1 MLRPLADLS
10 FSWKVRKKRLKLIKE
25 LIRSSC
31 MSDFAIKAKA
41 GQYLTFQL
49 KHEQYGVPIET
60 VREINQPT
68 EITPVPRTP
77 VFVKG
82 VMNLRGKII
91 PVVNLRMKFGMEEV
105 DKTRD
110 TCIIVIDTEI
120 GQVGMIVDS
129 VKEVVNLEDSQI
141 EPSPVLGNERV
152 MHFVKGMGKIEYEDE
167 KNETKQKVIILVDCV
182 AAFSPDQMTVLE
194 SISASANNSES
205 EEKAA

>member
-1 MLRPLADLS
+1 
-10 FSWKVRKKRLKLIKE
+10 
-25 LIRSSC
+25 

-129 VKEVVNLEDSQI
+129 VKEVVDLHEAQI
-141 EPSPVLGNERV
+141 EPPPMLGNDRTLT
-152 MHFVKGMGKIEYEDE
+152 FVRGMGKIE
-167 KNETKQKVIILVDCV
+167 QRVIILVDV
-182 AAFSPDQMTVLE
+182 VSAFSSEQLNQM
-194 SISASANNSES
+194 ASL
-205 EEKAA
+205 AA